1 MNEELQDLPKPKK
14 KWKIFLIIG
23 LFLIGAFIIYI
34 HIIEPKLFITHEEA
48 IVDSELP
55 LEFNGFKIVQFSD
68 IHYGSTI
75 NNQELKKI
83 VNMINELK
91 PDVIVYTGDL
101 LDDSINMKEENY
113 EQIATIL
120 SDLKATLKKYAVIG
134 NSDYINKDK
143 YIEIMEKAQ
152 FKVLQNEN
160 DLLYYKGN
168 MPIQFIGTSSSLE
181 QEMDIEK
188 ATQIDNNDLTFFKVW
203 LHHEPII
210 FDTLLETELRPNV
223 ILTGHTLSGLVKIPF
238 YGSLLTQDGVDKYTD
253 NYYHRKKMS
262 MYISNGLGTYKY
274 PIRFLNF
281 PSITLYRL
289 YNQ

>member
-1 MNEELQDLPKPKK
+1 MDEELQDLPKPKK
-14 KWKIFLIIG
+14 KWKIFLILG

-55 LEFNGFKIVQFSD
+55 IEFNGFKIVQFSD

-75 NNQELKKI
+75 NDKELKKI
-83 VNMINELK
+83 VSMINELK

-223 ILTGHTLSGLVKIPF
+223 ILTGHTLSGLVQIPF
-238 YGSLLTQDGVDKYTD
+238 YGSLLNQDGVDKYTD